1 MATAVFN
8 NPGVNQ
14 ATGMQEQHHGLVLI
28 YSAGKLIGIVFTKI
42 PIPDIANM
50 PTPGVP
56 TNAAA
61 AAAATAAAAGK
72 PPNNPQA
79 AVAAAAM
86 LNANMQPNNPANNNL
101 ASNLMNNNMNN
112 NNNANM
118 QMLRNLTRHQ
128 QQMMTAAGGNPA
140 AAAVQPGQNGKSGIG
155 WHDQRCIKLKFDPC
169 FVFHTF
175 RLKCKQPS
183 HVQHEPQ

>member
-8 NPGVNQ
+8 NSGVNQ

-56 TNAAA
+56 ANAATAAVTAAA
-61 AAAATAAAAGK
+61 AAK

-79 AVAAAAM
+79 AAAAAAM

-101 ASNLMNNNMNN
+101 ASNLMNNN

-140 AAAVQPGQNGKSGIG
+140 AAAVQPGQNGKRGMG
-155 WHDQRCIKLKFDPC
+155 LMRHHLVYIKLKL
-169 FVFHTF
+169 T
-175 RLKCKQPS
+175 
-183 HVQHEPQ
+183 HVLLSLAFPHFQA

>member
-1 MATAVFN
+1 LFVNQMATAVFN
-8 NPGVNQ
+8 NSGVNQ
-14 ATGMQEQHHGLVLI
+14 ATGIQEQHHGLVLI

-56 TNAAA
+56 ANAATVAAA
-61 AAAATAAAAGK
+61 AK

-79 AVAAAAM
+79 AAAAAAM

-101 ASNLMNNNMNN
+101 ASNLMNN

-140 AAAVQPGQNGKSGIG
+140 AAAVQPGQNGKTGLMTYTI
-155 WHDQRCIKLKFDPC
+155 Q
-169 FVFHTF
+169 
-175 RLKCKQPS
+175 
-183 HVQHEPQ
+183 

>member
-56 TNAAA
+56 ANAAT
-61 AAAATAAAAGK
+61 AATAAAAVK

-79 AVAAAAM
+79 AAAAAAM
-86 LNANMQPNNPANNNL
+86 LNANMQPNNPANNNNNL
-101 ASNLMNNNMNN
+101 ASNLMNN

-128 QQMMTAAGGNPA
+128 QQMMTATGGNPA
-140 AAAVQPGQNGKSGIG
+140 AATVQPGQNGKRGMMG
-155 WHDQRCIKLKFDPC
+155 GLMRHHLVCITLKLTHVLLSL
-169 FVFHTF
+169 VFPHF
-175 RLKCKQPS
+175 Q
-183 HVQHEPQ
+183 V